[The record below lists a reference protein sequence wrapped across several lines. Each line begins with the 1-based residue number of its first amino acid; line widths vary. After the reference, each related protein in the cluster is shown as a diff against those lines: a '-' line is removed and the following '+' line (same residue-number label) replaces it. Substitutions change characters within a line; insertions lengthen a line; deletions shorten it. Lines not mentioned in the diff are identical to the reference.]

1 MAIKKG
7 FGSSSIDNIANGNK
21 LDDFSL
27 KSNKNTN
34 NNMRGNKH
42 DIRFSLMISV

>member
-1 MAIKKG
+1 MATKKG

-27 KSNKNTN
+27 KSNNNTN
-34 NNMRGNKH
+34 KDTNNQ
-42 DIRFSLMISV
+42 

>member
-1 MAIKKG
+1 MDG
-7 FGSSSIDNIANGNK
+7 V
-21 LDDFSL
+21 LV
-27 KSNKNTN
+27 NKNTN